1 MNDTNLFSVIKLIIF
16 QSEIDEA
23 LKMVHSTNESVV
35 VTNRINNGRLTMS
48 KSHILGYP
56 RMGEQRELK
65 KALEAY
71 WNGKISQADLI
82 QTQNTLEKDVW
93 ETQRKLGLDYITVG
107 DLALYDHVLD
117 ASLMF
122 GVIPERFMVCD
133 NEIDRMFCM
142 GRGKAPNGS
151 EAQACEMTKW
161 FDTNYHYIVPEFSK
175 EQRFTLNA
183 ENLLN
188 TVTRAKAVVGNP
200 VKPVILGP
208 LSFLWLGK
216 ISDSSKLS
224 LLEHLIPQYNRLFE
238 LLSQA
243 GVQWVQIDEPI
254 LTLDLDKNWKEAFV
268 YTYSKLQF
276 SNVNSL
282 LTTYFGALEDNLEFI
297 SKIPVS
303 GLHIDLC
310 RSPEQ
315 LTDVIKH
322 WPSDKVLSLGVV
334 DGRNI
339 WKNDL
344 TKTLDL
350 VESLNKNNG
359 IHLGN
364 IWIGSSCSL
373 LHCPIDLSLETTLE
387 ADIKNW
393 MAFAKQKIQEIALI
407 SRGLNEGR
415 SLIEEMLLESQEAV
429 FSRGTSTK
437 IHDNTVKE
445 RISKITESLSKRA
458 HDYGVRVEVQKEELK
473 LPLLPTTTIGSFP
486 QTDEIRKNRFKF
498 KKGQITLNEYQ
509 NFLLAEI
516 KNVIT
521 IQQELG
527 LDILVH
533 GEPERN
539 DMVEYFGELLQGFTF
554 TQNGWVQS
562 YGSRC
567 VKPPII
573 YGDVKR
579 TKPMTLEWS
588 VYAQSLTNQPVKGM
602 LTGPVTILQWSFV
615 RDDQPRS
622 ITAQQIALALRDEV
636 MDLEKAGIRVIQIDE
651 PAFREGLP
659 LRAKDHGE
667 YLDWASHCF
676 RISASGV
683 KDGTQIHTHM
693 CYSEFNDIINAI
705 ADLDADVISIESS
718 RSKMELLQ
726 AFKKFDYPNAIGP
739 GVYDIH
745 SPRIPSAKEIEILIR
760 SALEFIPIQRLY
772 VNPDCGLKT
781 RNWDE
786 VKQSLK
792 NMVLAAKQVKHN
804 LAK

>member
-23 LKMVHSTNESVV
+23 LKMIHSTNESVV
-35 VTNRINNGRLTMS
+35 VTNRINNGGLTMS

-93 ETQRKLGLDYITVG
+93 ETQQKLGLDYITVG

-224 LLEHLIPQYNRLFE
+224 LLEHLIPQYSRLFE

-254 LTLDLDKNWKEAFV
+254 LTLDLDKDWKEAFV

-315 LTDVIKH
+315 LTDVVKH

-350 VESLNKNNG
+350 VESLNENSG

-407 SRGLNEGR
+407 SRGLNKGR

-437 IHDNTVKE
+437 IHDNTVKK
-445 RISKITESLSKRA
+445 RVSKITESLSKRI
-458 HDYGVRVEVQKEELK
+458 HDYGVRAEVQKEELK

-486 QTDEIRKNRFKF
+486 QTNEIRKNRFKF
-498 KKGQITLNEYQ
+498 KKEQITINEYQ
-509 NFLLAEI
+509 DFLKAEI

-588 VYAQSLTNQPVKGM
+588 VYAQSLTNQLVKGM

-726 AFKKFDYPNAIGP
+726 AFKKFHYPNAIGP

-760 SALEFIPIQRLY
+760 SALEFIPIQRLC

-792 NMVLAAKQVKHN
+792 NMVLAAKQVKLN